1 LRGLQVEPAP
11 VSEPI
16 GSRSNT
22 LRLNIVNV
30 AQGHRLTRDCG
41 VACRVTCL
49 VMCLGGALLTLAL
62 GTAAAQ
68 DAQLDKAPASA
79 RAAKNPYSGKPDA
92 VAAGSKVY
100 AANCTK
106 CHGLDAKGTGMV
118 PSLLKGTTQ
127 SASEG
132 VLFWFVTHGNID
144 DGMPAWG
151 KLSVKQRWQ
160 VVSFIKSLGAAEKT
174 PEDFAKP

>member
-1 LRGLQVEPAP
+1 M
-11 VSEPI
+11 
-16 GSRSNT
+16 
-22 LRLNIVNV
+22 
-30 AQGHRLTRDCG
+30 
-41 VACRVTCL
+41 
-49 VMCLGGALLTLAL
+49 MCLGGALLTLTPR
-62 GTAAAQ
+62 TAIAQ
-68 DAQLDKAPASA
+68 DAQLDKAPTSA

-92 VAAGSKVY
+92 VAAGSQVY

-132 VLFWFVTHGNID
+132 TLFWFVTHGNID

-151 KLSVKQRWQ
+151 KLPVKQRWQ
-160 VVSFIKSLGAAEKT
+160 VVSFIKSLGAAEKAQ
-174 PEDFAKP
+174 DDSAKP

>member
-1 LRGLQVEPAP
+1 M
-11 VSEPI
+11 S
-16 GSRSNT
+16 
-22 LRLNIVNV
+22 LNIVNI
-30 AQGHRLTRDCG
+30 AQGHRLARACG
-41 VACRVTCL
+41 VACHVTCL
-49 VMCLGGALLTLAL
+49 MMCLGSALLTLAL
-62 GTAAAQ
+62 GTAVAQ

-79 RAAKNPYSGKPDA
+79 KAAKNPYSGKRDA
-92 VAAGSKVY
+92 VAAGSQVY

-132 VLFWFVTHGNID
+132 TLFWFVTHGDID

-151 KLSVKQRWQ
+151 KLPVKQRWQ
-160 VVSFIKSLGAAEKT
+160 VVSFIKSLGAAEKA
-174 PEDFAKP
+174 PGDSAKP